1 MDKKVS
7 AETFLFY
14 ITIYILRFFVVIYIK
29 MKYRAALSERDAAQ
43 IPGKG
48 RAL

>member
-14 ITIYILRFFVVIYIK
+14 ITIYILRLFVVIYIK
-29 MKYRAALSERDAAQ
+29 MKYRAAMS
-43 IPGKG
+43 
-48 RAL
+48 